1 MTMKPKYA
9 VILCVLVLLVSA
21 CAQKVNDPA
30 DVQAIKDMVVR
41 FDKAVNS
48 GDAEALAADYDAAG
62 GMRLHPNQPALVG
75 REAIRSS
82 FQKLFD
88 QSTFESHNVA
98 EDVRVSGALA
108 VARGTYEGTFNLKA
122 GGSSVQDKGKWA
134 TASQRQADG
143 SWKCLWA
150 IYNSDLLVADSLPV
164 GVEEQALMQIE
175 RDWAAAGA
183 KNDWAALDKILAA
196 EYVNNSDGTIRP
208 KKQIL
213 AEMKSGASK
222 TTSATTSEMRA
233 LVLGETG
240 IVQGLWAEKGTRNGK
255 DTSATYRFTDIFV
268 KRDGRWQVA
277 TSYSPKVQ

>member
-1 MTMKPKYA
+1 MKTIYA
-9 VILCVLVLLVSA
+9 VVLISVALLVFG

-30 DVQAIKDMVVR
+30 DVQAIKKSMDDFV
-41 FDKAVNS
+41 KAVNA
-48 GDAEALAADYDAAG
+48 GDAGAVAALTTDKTVYADLNVPVA
-62 GMRLHPNQPALVG
+62 VG
-75 REAIRSS
+75 AEAIRSLW
-82 FQKLFD
+82 QAAFD
-88 QSTFESHNVA
+88 QSKYEFSVPV
-98 EDVRVSGALA
+98 EDVRVTGDVA
-108 VARGTYEGTFNLKA
+108 VARGTWTVKHTPKVQGVA
-122 GGSSVQDKGKWA
+122 GGTDGGSWMTTFA
-134 TASQRQADG
+134 RQNDG
-143 SWKCLWA
+143 SWKWDSVVA
-150 IYNSDLLVADSLPV
+150 NSNQPLP
-164 GVEEQALMQIE
+164 GSTASGEDEQALYQIE
-175 RDWAAAGA
+175 RDWAAAGV
-183 KNDWAALDKILAA
+183 NSDWAALDKILAA

-240 IVQGLWAEKGTRNGK
+240 IVQGLWAEQSTRNGK